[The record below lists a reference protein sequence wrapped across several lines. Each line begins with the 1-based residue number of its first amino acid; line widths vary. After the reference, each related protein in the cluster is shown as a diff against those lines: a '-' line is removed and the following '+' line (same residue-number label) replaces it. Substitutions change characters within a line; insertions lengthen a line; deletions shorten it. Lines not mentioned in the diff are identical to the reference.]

1 MMMMS
6 KPKDIGAFATKL
18 LMVGILIKI
27 LNFGNATML

>member
-6 KPKDIGAFATKL
+6 KPKDIKAFATKL